1 MLRRRQRWENS
12 FADLFGMTDEIGQ
25 NVGDVFGVVQQVGE
39 QDVQVGRQVLHV
51 HAELPETD
59 VGL

>member
-1 MLRRRQRWENS
+1 
-12 FADLFGMTDEIGQ
+12 MTDEIGQ
-25 NVGDVFGVVQQVGE
+25 NVGDVFGVVKQVGE

-59 VGL
+59 VGLKSVRTKC